1 MGSIRTISNP
11 SIWKLGLALIPV
23 PIVCVVAVIMRALP
37 TWLWV
42 IGAVSVAVYMILV
55 TYYCVKQKCYRQ
67 LGQNYLILIVW
78 IIIAL
83 LQFA

>member
-1 MGSIRTISNP
+1 
-11 SIWKLGLALIPV
+11 
-23 PIVCVVAVIMRALP
+23 MRALP